1 VNAQSAIKSAGAGP
15 AKLLPIYIIAG
26 TEQVLRDEV
35 VAALRANALA
45 GGPAAF
51 NEDKFTAGEC
61 DIDRVLAAAKT
72 LPMMSP
78 KRFVMLRNLDRWDA
92 GDAASA
98 AFEKLARYAD
108 APSESTCL
116 VLVCDKLDGRR
127 KLAAHAKKAG
137 YIVSCE
143 PLEERELISYI
154 EAMVQE
160 RSCSIGA
167 GVAARIAQLVG
178 PELAPIRDAVERLS
192 LYVAQTKTID
202 DAAVTTCVTR
212 VRTEDTWALVD
223 RISKGEI
230 GAALSIL
237 ADVFDPRDRGLP
249 LVGAIAWS
257 FRQLLK
263 LRLSELSGMRTEDAA
278 RSAGVF
284 QQGKARELSVRAKA
298 IGEKELER
306 WLCVVA
312 DTDRELKRSRR
323 PVEATLETMILR
335 LAKG

>member
-1 VNAQSAIKSAGAGP
+1 VNAQSAIRSASAGQE
-15 AKLLPIYIIAG
+15 KLLPVYILAG

-35 VAALRANALA
+35 VAVLRTRCLE

-51 NEDKFTAGEC
+51 NEDRFTAGEC
-61 DIDRVLAAAKT
+61 EIDRVLAAAKT

-98 AFEKLARYAD
+98 AFEKLARYAE

-137 YIVSCE
+137 YLVTCE
-143 PLEERELISYI
+143 PLGERELVSYI
-154 EAMVQE
+154 ENLAQE
-160 RSCSIGA
+160 RSCAIAAS
-167 GVAARIAQLVG
+167 VAARIGQLVG
-178 PELAPIRDAVERLS
+178 PELAPVRDAVERLS
-192 LYVAQTKTID
+192 LYVAQTKVID

-223 RISKGEI
+223 CLSRGEI
-230 GAALSIL
+230 GAALSVL

-263 LRLSELSGMRTEDAA
+263 LRLAELSGMRTDEAA

-284 QQGKARELSVRAKA
+284 QPGKARDLSLRAKA

-312 DTDRELKRSRR
+312 DADRELKRSRR
-323 PVEATLETMILR
+323 PAEATLETMILR